1 VSKPHIHSKS
11 SARKYGGK
19 PEDYLPIHQFLDSS
33 KATVSDNR
41 HRMLTHNSWFIA
53 PDGPLE
59 RAFGVTIT
67 NSDGR
72 EVSVRTIGEQHCI
85 EDFGFI
91 PTVQD
96 WIMSMESV
104 DWMNG
109 IGYAPSCEKL
119 MIDKL
124 HRQYVRD

>member
-1 VSKPHIHSKS
+1 MSKPIIHSKS

-19 PEDYLPIHQFLDSS
+19 PEDYFAIHQFLDSS

-96 WIMSMESV
+96 WIMSMESAN
-104 DWMNG
+104 WMNG
-109 IGYAPSCEKL
+109 VGFAPSCEKL
-119 MIDKL
+119 TINKL
-124 HRQYVRD
+124 HKQYVRD